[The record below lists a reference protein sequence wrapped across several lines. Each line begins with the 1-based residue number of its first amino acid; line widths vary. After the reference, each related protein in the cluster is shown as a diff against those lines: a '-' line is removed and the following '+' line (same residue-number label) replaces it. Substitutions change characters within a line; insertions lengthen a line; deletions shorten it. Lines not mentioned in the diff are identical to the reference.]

1 MRVTSNISSKP
12 LIIKSLP
19 SKIGGGIDN
28 IFTIASSPVRLRG
41 KKSGFEKRTEYVDTL
56 EKFRYGEKVA
66 GTIAGF
72 SLSLA
77 GNVQYAFVDLA
88 AAMESQKEET
98 KGKLLCIER
107 LKLTRGLTP
116 CDIPH
121 IIN

>member
-1 MRVTSNISSKP
+1 
-12 LIIKSLP
+12 
-19 SKIGGGIDN
+19 
-28 IFTIASSPVRLRG
+28 
-41 KKSGFEKRTEYVDTL
+41 
-56 EKFRYGEKVA
+56 VA

-116 CDIPH
+116 CDIPQ
-121 IIN
+121 IYY